1 MGKGAILFVD
11 VVFGKAYEGFFV
23 GLELN
28 RKLGDADLC
37 G

>member
-1 MGKGAILFVD
+1 MGKGEILFVA
-11 VVFGKAYEGFFV
+11 FGKAYEGFFV

-28 RKLGDADLC
+28 RKLGDTDLC

>member
-11 VVFGKAYEGFFV
+11 IVFEKAYEGLFV

-28 RKLGDADLC
+28 RKLGDRDMC